1 MFKILSLIVS
11 PLKTYFINRQKI
23 KALEFEQKQQI
34 VQAKTKA
41 SIKIIET
48 DQKNDFSIDF
58 LNQQNKRFTYKDEVI
73 TYLFLVPIF
82 SANLVPFFT
91 AFSEIGSFTDLNL
104 YVLNSY
110 NSLNNLPDWYKLIVL
125 LIVIDVLGFR
135 SFFRSF
141 TKKIQN
147 YFNNK

>member
-11 PLKTYFINRQKI
+11 PLKTYFTNRQKI

-34 VQAKTKA
+34 VEAKTKA
-41 SIKIIET
+41 SIKVIEA

-58 LNQQNKRFTYKDEVI
+58 LTQQNKRFTYKDEVI

-91 AFSEIGSFTDLNL
+91 AFSQSGTFLNL
-104 YVLNSY
+104 NQYTLESY
-110 NSLNNLPDWYKLIVL
+110 NSLNQLPEWYKLVCL

-135 SFFRSF
+135 SFFRGF
-141 TKKIQN
+141 VNHIKK
-147 YFNNK
+147 YYSK